1 MGSERANR
9 KLLTCGPKLKKM
21 MWTWMIG
28 EPRPCVR
35 EPKGNKK
42 PKQLFFLLDLRM
54 SRKWRRHRV
63 IDGGDAAVSLLG
75 PWSRTQLLIG
85 SSPVAPHS
93 LHDNLCPRQRI
104 VACTVQSAVSQ
115 SSHSIN
121 TVQDSK
127 SKLPMATYENID
139 Y

>member
-1 MGSERANR
+1 
-9 KLLTCGPKLKKM
+9 M

-28 EPRPCVR
+28 GTQRTQGKQETQA
-35 EPKGNKK
+35 KKTQGN
-42 PKQLFFLLDLRM
+42 LFFLLDLRM

-75 PWSRTQLLIG
+75 PWSSLRLLIG
-85 SSPVAPHS
+85 PPPVAPHS

-115 SSHSIN
+115 SS
-121 TVQDSK
+121 Q
-127 SKLPMATYENID
+127 
-139 Y
+139 